1 MIALFLGLIACGAG
15 QAEPPQPQ
23 PQALAAPPTP
33 QAVPMQVPTLS
44 ETTGLPQ
51 ALAAAEPLWE
61 ATRGPTARKTLNA
74 TRVYDNGQL
83 WTWSDQQRYEQGG
96 RPRMRPAPWSWR
108 LTAQLSPD
116 SLRDLRALLDAPAL
130 AATTSQAGVPA
141 PDAPARYY
149 RFHTAQGAR
158 EMALTGAAANAVPAF
173 LREAELAIQ
182 RGVVPGGVPM
192 SN

>member
-15 QAEPPQPQ
+15 QAEPTQ

-44 ETTGLPQ
+44 ETTGLPET
-51 ALAAAEPLWE
+51 LAVAEPLWE
-61 ATRGPTARKTLNA
+61 ATRGPTARKTLNT
-74 TRVYDNGQL
+74 TRVYANGQL

-96 RPRMRPAPWSWR
+96 LPRMRPAPWSWR

-116 SLRDLRALLDAPAL
+116 GLRDLQALLDAPAL
-130 AATTSQAGVPA
+130 AATTSQAGAPA

-158 EMALTGAAANAVPAF
+158 AIALTGAAANAVPAP

-182 RGVVPGGVPM
+182 RAVVPGGVPM